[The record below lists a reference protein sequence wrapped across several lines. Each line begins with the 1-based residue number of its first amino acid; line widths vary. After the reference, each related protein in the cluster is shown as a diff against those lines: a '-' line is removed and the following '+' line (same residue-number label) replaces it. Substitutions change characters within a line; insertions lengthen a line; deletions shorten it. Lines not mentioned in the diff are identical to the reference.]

1 MPNHKPATDPDRSI
15 SAAVRA
21 LAAGRGLTHTQ
32 VAHGVELALATFTR
46 RLTHGG
52 WTAAELVRLAA
63 YFDVPVTSLLTGL
76 DGQVVPTRS
85 PRPE

>member
-1 MPNHKPATDPDRSI
+1 VTQTPDADPDRSI

-21 LAAGRGLTHTQ
+21 LAAGRGITHAQ
-32 VAHGVELALATFTR
+32 VAHGVELAIATFAR

-63 YFDVPVTSLLTGL
+63 YFDIPVTSLLTGL
-76 DGQVVPTRS
+76 DGQVAPNKA
-85 PRPE
+85 

>member
-1 MPNHKPATDPDRSI
+1 MDRAI

-21 LAAGRGLTHTQ
+21 LAAGRGMTHAQ
-32 VAHGVELALATFTR
+32 VAHGVELATATFTR

-63 YFDVPVTSLLTGL
+63 YFDVPVDTLLTGL
-76 DGQVVPTRS
+76 DGRVAPTDS
-85 PRPE
+85 